1 MKAKLITTPGPK
13 MYFAT
18 KDVYNEGSTRLHL
31 DVTSAINILVHSE
44 SDQDAGADW
53 TIFKREDSSKLREYL
68 REKHSAERSDPI
80 HSQQYFL
87 TQADFNELAARE
99 VYPFRFLQKYG
110 HAVSIPAGCA
120 HQVSRCRMSRLRDD

>member
-1 MKAKLITTPGPK
+1 

-31 DVTSAINILVHSE
+31 DVTSAVNILVYSE
-44 SDQDAGADW
+44 NAEDGGADW
-53 TIFKREDSSKLREYL
+53 TIFKREDSAKLRAYL
-68 REKHSAERSDPI
+68 REKRGTETSDPI

-87 TQADFNELAARE
+87 TQADFTELAARD

-120 HQVSRCRMSRLRDD
+120 HQVSLCRTSAERGN